1 VASIQKTA
9 NGRYRARYRD
19 SSGKEHLKRFALKR
33 EAQRWLDAE
42 TAKIETGT
50 WVAPRT
56 AKTTVGQWCDTWLW
70 NYATRKRSTVR
81 QAQVHV
87 DRIKEQFGTRR
98 LDNVRP
104 SEVNA
109 WLVSLKEEGYAASY
123 IYALHERMRQI
134 YSDAV
139 HDGLVARFLRCRGVP
154 PQVRVGNART
164 WPLQR
169 KSGPCT
175 TPWSPG
181 IGPVCCWPHSPV

>member
-1 VASIQKTA
+1 
-9 NGRYRARYRD
+9 
-19 SSGKEHLKRFALKR
+19 
-33 EAQRWLDAE
+33 
-42 TAKIETGT
+42 
-50 WVAPRT
+50 
-56 AKTTVGQWCDTWLW
+56 
-70 NYATRKRSTVR
+70 
-81 QAQVHV
+81 VHV